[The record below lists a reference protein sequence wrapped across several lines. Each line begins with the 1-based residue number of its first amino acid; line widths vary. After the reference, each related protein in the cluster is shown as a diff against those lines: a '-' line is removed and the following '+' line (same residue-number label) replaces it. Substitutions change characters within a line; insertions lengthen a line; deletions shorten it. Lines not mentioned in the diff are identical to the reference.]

1 MHIQHKLLCLSS
13 VVILKFDLQ
22 VAALNAASAALY
34 LSDIP
39 VNKAVAGVRIG
50 FIDGEYVINPS
61 NSMIKSSTLDLYVA
75 GTKKSF

>member
-1 MHIQHKLLCLSS
+1 MTSRVIDRSLRPLSLKAMLTLHKLLFVLSCDPS
-13 VVILKFDLQ
+13 VDLQ

-50 FIDGEYVINPS
+50 HIDGKYVIES
-61 NSMIKSSTLDLYVA
+61 
-75 GTKKSF
+75 